1 MAATVRSDVVIPEIF
16 TPYLEEATTL
26 RNAFIASG
34 VVQPFAALNATEG
47 GDYVNVPFWSANLS
61 GDAEVLSDSG
71 SLTPGNI
78 TADKQRGVILH
89 RGRAWGV
96 RELAKLAAG
105 DDPMGA
111 IGNKVASYVAFQQQ
125 KDLLASLAG
134 IFGAVGSS
142 NSSASFAG
150 LTFDAGGSGETALSP
165 RHVAKARALLGDQ
178 GDKLSVICLHS
189 AVYYDLVERRA
200 IDYVSAAEARATAA
214 ASNGATPD
222 VFAGSVAG
230 AYTADDSVP
239 FYMGM
244 RVIVSD
250 DVQTSGT
257 GSSKKYATYFF
268 TPGAVASGEQQGLK
282 TEVDRDILA
291 LADYM
296 AVSWHNCYHPI
307 GAQYQT
313 AGGANPSQATLAT
326 IANWTKVYDTKNI
339 GIVRGTV
346 TSNFD

>member
-34 VVQPFAALNATEG
+34 VVQPLAALDAAEG
-47 GDYVNVPFWSANLS
+47 GDYVNVPFWDANLA

-111 IGNKVASYVAFQQQ
+111 IGNKVASYIAHQQQ
-125 KDLLASLAG
+125 KDFLATLAG
-134 IFGAVGSS
+134 VFGPVGSV
-142 NSSASFAG
+142 NTGAAFID
-150 LTFDAGGSGETALSP
+150 LTFDAGGSNETPLTP

-178 GDKLSVICLHS
+178 GDKLSAICVHS

-200 IDYVSAAEARATAA
+200 IDYVTAAEARATALGTA
-214 ASNGATPD
+214 EDAFG
-222 VFAGSVAG
+222 GSVAG

-250 DVQTSGT
+250 DVQTSGA

-296 AVSWHNCYHPI
+296 AVSWHNCYHPM
-307 GAQYQT
+307 GSQYQT

-326 IANWTKVYDTKNI
+326 ITNWAKVYETKNI

>member
-16 TPYLEEATTL
+16 TPYLEEATTR

-34 VVQPFAALNATEG
+34 VVQPLAALDAAEG
-47 GDYVNVPFWSANLS
+47 GDYVNVPFWDANLA

-111 IGNKVASYVAFQQQ
+111 IGNKVASYIAHQQQ
-125 KDLLASLAG
+125 KDFLATLAG
-134 IFGAVGSS
+134 VFGPVGSV
-142 NSSASFAG
+142 NTGASFID
-150 LTFDAGGSGETALSP
+150 LTFDAGGSNETPLTP

-178 GDKLSVICLHS
+178 GDKLSAICVHS

-200 IDYVSAAEARATAA
+200 IDYVTAAEARATALGTA
-214 ASNGATPD
+214 EDAFG
-222 VFAGSVAG
+222 GSVAG

-250 DVQTSGT
+250 DVQTSGA

-296 AVSWHNCYHPI
+296 AVSWHNCYHPM
-307 GAQYQT
+307 GSQYQT

-326 IANWTKVYDTKNI
+326 ITNWAKVYETKNI